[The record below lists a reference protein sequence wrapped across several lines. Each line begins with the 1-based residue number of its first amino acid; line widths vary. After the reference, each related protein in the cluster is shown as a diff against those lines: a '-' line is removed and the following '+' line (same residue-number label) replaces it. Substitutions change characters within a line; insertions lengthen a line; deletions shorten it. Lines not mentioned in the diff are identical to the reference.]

1 MAKLL
6 KVSIASGVM
15 DSVYGKS
22 QYPIMMFLE
31 KKAEA
36 YEAQSVIDSVFNM
49 EKSKHFGEKVSG
61 MTSFDAFDVVPE
73 GGAYPK
79 DTIEE
84 GFSKNFE
91 HVTVKK
97 SFPLTQE
104 LVEDAN
110 LINFKKQPAGFV
122 GAYYR
127 TREKLGAALFGAA
140 IQGNSS
146 IGVLNHNFSA
156 LGADGVGLF
165 NTGHTSATGEYQNQS
180 NRYTNA
186 FSDGALGLV
195 ESAMQ
200 DYRDDNGNVLGIVPD
215 TIIIPNDAPLKKAV
229 FAAIGADKDP
239 DTANNGFNY
248 HFGRW
253 NVIVW
258 QYLNQFLGTETAP
271 WIVTSS
277 QYNQE
282 AGGAIWFD
290 RVPLEIRS
298 YIDEN
303 TDDNIWKGRARFSAG
318 FNDWRFAAVGG
329 VASGTTLS

>member
-1 MAKLL
+1 MANLL
-6 KVSIASGVM
+6 KVSITSGVM
-15 DSVYGKS
+15 DSVFGKS
-22 QYPIMMFLE
+22 QYPIKMFLE

-36 YEAQSVIDSVFNM
+36 FEAQSVVDQIFCM

-61 MTSFDAFDVVPE
+61 LTSFDAFDVVPE

-84 GFSKNFE
+84 GYGQTFE

-104 LVEDAN
+104 AVEDAN
-110 LINFKKQPAGFV
+110 LINFRKKPASFV
-122 GAYYR
+122 SAYYR
-127 TREKLGAALFGAA
+127 TREQLGAALIGAG
-140 IQGNSS
+140 IQGNNS
-146 IGVLNHNFSA
+146 INVLNHKFSA
-156 LGADGVGLF
+156 LAADKLGLF
-165 NTGHTSATGEYQNQS
+165 NTGHTSFTGEYGTQS

-186 FSDGALGLV
+186 FSDDALGLI

-200 DYRDDNGNVLGIVPD
+200 DYRGDNGEVLGVTPD
-215 TIIIPNDAPLKKAV
+215 TILIPNDAALKKAV

-258 QYLNQFLGTETAP
+258 QYLNQFIGSEVKP
-271 WIVTSS
+271 YIVMSS
-277 QYNQE
+277 QYNKD
-282 AGGAIWFD
+282 AGGAIWYD
-290 RVPLEIRS
+290 RVPLTITS